1 MLARLIPVDK
11 PIPVDKIFCIS
22 LNRRPDR
29 WSAFISAHQ
38 DEPDFLSQVE
48 KISAVDGRLLNIPKK
63 YRRYSGAYGCLH
75 SHWRV
80 AEEMLSSQMQR
91 VLVLED
97 DCRLRASIIDLT
109 TYVTD
114 TIAAQINYIHLGR
127 SDSLSVIYMKE
138 NSHITFDQ
146 IGFALNTHAYIMT
159 RIIAERICETL
170 RITPF
175 PVNETL
181 HMDRLLMEL
190 ASKDKWS
197 ISCPKNALF
206 IQDKSI
212 PGDIEWGIPW
222 TIRRLIRGTKRRLR
236 EAIA

>member
-1 MLARLIPVDK
+1 MLTRSIPVDK
-11 PIPVDKIFCIS
+11 RIPVDKIFCIS
-22 LNRRPDR
+22 LDRRPDR
-29 WSAFISAHQ
+29 WSAFISAHK
-38 DEPDFLSQVE
+38 DKPDFLSQIE
-48 KISAVDGRLLNIPKK
+48 KISAIDGRLLNIPKK
-63 YRRYSGAYGCLH
+63 YRRYSGAYGCLY

-80 AEEMLSSQMQR
+80 AEKILSSRIQR

-97 DCRLRASIIDLT
+97 GCRLRSSIVDLA
-109 TYVTD
+109 TYLSD
-114 TIAAQINYIHLGR
+114 TIAAQIDYIHLGR
-127 SDSLSVIYMKE
+127 SDSLSRMYMKDD
-138 NSHITFDQ
+138 SHITFDQ
-146 IGFALNTHAYIMT
+146 IGFALNTHAYVMT
-159 RIIAERICETL
+159 PIIAERICETL

-175 PVNETL
+175 PINETL
-181 HMDRLLMEL
+181 HTDRLLMEL

-222 TIRRLIRGTKRRLR
+222 TLRRLIRGTKRRLR